1 MTRSVI
7 LAVALLLPSPVVAL
21 DGCEPEPASQWAPSG
36 WICPP
41 LFGDGTASR
50 WQGPGV
56 ARNDC
61 QWPWTDCQ
69 PIRITSHQTGLS
81 VIVTPS
87 MWCHCW
93 TGVSGPSGETRRIV
107 DLDPATLSALG
118 LDSSAGLFSVNVEPA
133 PGWAVRPAAAPAVPA
148 LPDTA
153 TLP

>member
-1 MTRSVI
+1 MIRSLLLIV
-7 LAVALLLPSPVVAL
+7 VLLLPTPAIAIE
-21 DGCEPEPASQWAPSG
+21 GCEPEPASQWAPAG
-36 WICPP
+36 LICPP

-61 QWPWTDCQ
+61 VWPWTDCQ
-69 PIRITSHQTGLS
+69 PIRITAHQTGLS
-81 VIVTPS
+81 VIVTPV

-93 TGVSGPSGETRRIV
+93 TGVSGPSGESRRIV

-118 LDSSAGLFSVNVEPA
+118 LDSSTGLYSVNVEPA
-133 PGWAVRPAAAPAVPA
+133 PGWAVAPAVQA